1 MTVDPITVLLVD
13 DHAAI
18 RAGLRFILEA
28 TPDLRVVGEASDGA
42 GAITNAAALRPD
54 VVLMDL
60 RMPGIDGIEATRRI
74 VSAGAGRVLVLTTF
88 DVDDYVFEAL
98 RAGAAGFLLK
108 TVEPAAL
115 VDAVRR
121 VADGDAAL
129 APEVTRKVLDAF
141 VSLDADRGEG
151 TDRGTSTP
159 GSSDGAGYG
168 LTDRELDVLG
178 LIAEGCSNRTIAAE
192 LHISGGTTKTHV
204 SRVLAKLGCTTR
216 TQAAILAREEQLV
229 PGRGRR

>member
-18 RAGLRFILEA
+18 RAGLRFILETA
-28 TPDLRVVGEASDGA
+28 PDLCVVGEASDGA

-74 VSAGAGRVLVLTTF
+74 VSADAGRVLVLTTF
-88 DVDDYVFEAL
+88 DVDDYVFDAL

-141 VSLDADRGEG
+141 VSLDADRH
-151 TDRGTSTP
+151 DRGAPTP
-159 GSSDGAGYG
+159 GSPDGAGYG
-168 LTDRELDVLG
+168 LTGRELDVLG
-178 LIAEGCSNRTIAAE
+178 LIADGCSNRTIAAE
-192 LHISGGTTKTHV
+192 LQISGGTTKTHV

-216 TQAAILAREEQLV
+216 TQAAILAREEQLAA
-229 PGRGRR
+229 GRGRR